1 MITFPS
7 DLIKEG
13 NGMFGIIYKITNK
26 ITGMSYV
33 GQTVR
38 TLKERWVDHL
48 SHARNKTTDSY
59 IARAILKYGAESF
72 EIDILQECESREEL
86 DFSEIFYVS
95 LLNTKVPNGYNLAD
109 GGGGM
114 SGWANGKGW
123 VPTEETRKKLSE
135 AGKGN
140 TNALGKKYSSEFR
153 VKVSAALKRRVRRKE
168 SYEKAARTAI
178 ENQSH
183 KGPLT
188 AKQIAGNISRRGKPW
203 SAARREAQ
211 NKRR

>member
-1 MITFPS
+1 
-7 DLIKEG
+7 
-13 NGMFGIIYKITNK
+13 MFGIIYRITNK
-26 ITGMSYV
+26 ITDMSYV
-33 GQTVR
+33 GQTVQ
-38 TLKERWVDHL
+38 TLRERWVEHV
-48 SHARNKTTDSY
+48 SHAKNKTTDSY
-59 IARAILKYGAESF
+59 IARAILKYGAENF
-72 EIDILQECESREEL
+72 EIAILQECESREEL
-86 DFSEIFYVS
+86 DFSEVFYVS

-109 GGGGM
+109 GGGGV

-123 VPTEETRKKLSE
+123 VPTEETRRKLSE

-140 TNALGKKYSSEFR
+140 TNALGKKYSAEFR
-153 VKVSAALKRRVRRKE
+153 VKVSAALKRRIRRKE

-183 KGPLT
+183 KRPLT
-188 AKQIAGNISRRGKPW
+188 AKQITGNTSRRGKPW